1 MALAGDPTAMRLCIE
16 RLLPPC
22 RERAVKF
29 VPPPIK
35 SAADIAPAM
44 DAVTPAL
51 AAGTITP
58 GDAATIAAVV
68 DTFVRAIE
76 ASDFERRLKIMEAE
90 YVARAKVYRKFRRR
104 IRRVFNR

>member
-1 MALAGDPTAMRLCIE
+1 M
-16 RLLPPC
+16 
-22 RERAVKF
+22 
-29 VPPPIK
+29 
-35 SAADIAPAM
+35 
-44 DAVTPAL
+44 
-51 AAGTITP
+51 
-58 GDAATIAAVV
+58 AVV